1 MKNKR
6 GATELSMNTIILAII
21 AIIVLLLIVTFFT
34 GGLSTVFGKIRD
46 VFKGGTAGYD
56 VDLAKAQCQ
65 SYCER
70 AKLSGEVN
78 QKGSTY
84 CEQEFDILKT
94 DGSGDTE
101 KQKCG
106 TSGHSIFTPCKI
118 NNVQQIIC

>member
-46 VFKGGTAGYD
+46 VFQGGTAGYD

-70 AKLSGEVN
+70 AKLLNSDAVKE
-78 QKGSTY
+78 STY
-84 CEQEFDILKT
+84 CKQEFDIESSS
-94 DGSGDTE
+94 GSGQTQ
-101 KQKCG
+101 KQKCSV
-106 TSGHSIFTPCKI
+106 SGSKVYTPCSG
-118 NNVQQIIC
+118 VSCT

>member
-1 MKNKR
+1 MMNNKR

-70 AKLSGEVN
+70 AKLLDANAVKE
-78 QKGSTY
+78 STY
-84 CEQEFDILKT
+84 CKQQFDIET
-94 DGSGDTE
+94 SPGSGQTE
-101 KQKCG
+101 PQKCSV
-106 TSGHSIFTPCKI
+106 SGGKIYTPCS
-118 NNVQQIIC
+118 VSCG

>member
-1 MKNKR
+1 MMMNKR

-65 SYCER
+65 AYCER
-70 AKLSGEVN
+70 AKLLSSD
-78 QKGSTY
+78 QYKTSTY
-84 CEQEFDILKT
+84 CQQGFDLDSDRDGVI
-94 DGSGDTE
+94 GSGE
-101 KQKCG
+101 
-106 TSGHSIFTPCKI
+106 SGVECRDSKLLGSSGCPPVTC
-118 NNVQQIIC
+118 V

>member
-70 AKLSGEVN
+70 AKLLSNDQWGTSTFCS
-78 QKGSTY
+78 QKFNIAGADGST
-84 CEQEFDILKT
+84 
-94 DGSGDTE
+94 SE
-101 KQKCG
+101 KGCRELGVSCVAEK
-106 TSGHSIFTPCKI
+106 
-118 NNVQQIIC
+118 NVQITCT

>member
-1 MKNKR
+1 MMNNKR
-6 GATELSMNTIILAII
+6 GATELSMNTIIMAII

-70 AKLSGEVN
+70 AKLLSNDQWET
-78 QKGSTY
+78 STY
-84 CEQEFDILKT
+84 CSQGFELDSNK
-94 DGSGDTE
+94 DGSIESGEEDI
-101 KQKCG
+101 KCKDSKLLG
-106 TSGHSIFTPCKI
+106 SNGCSPVSC
-118 NNVQQIIC
+118 